1 VKCEVCG
8 EDALGPVIDFGL
20 QPLADDLVQFDDTRD
35 SLKFE
40 QSVILCC
47 SCLTVLQIHQ
57 VPKEIL
63 FSNNYHYR
71 ASLTKDVIAG
81 MDQLV
86 THVLKYKSDIK
97 RSYTVVDI
105 GCNDG
110 SMLKIFR
117 ERMNCVTIGV
127 DPTNAIL
134 EAQDSVDVIYQRFF
148 DFEMALEIKS
158 KHGFP
163 DVVTFT
169 NVFAHIENFEG
180 LMLALVELIGP
191 DTLVVIENHYLGS
204 ILESK
209 QFDSFYHEHPRTYSV
224 NSFAVIANKLG
235 VHINHIEFPSRYG
248 GNIRVTMS
256 KISEVSENLSKLL
269 ESESNFPKRFE
280 LLRND
285 YKQWVKIST
294 ITLGKLSS
302 EGQFI
307 GKSLP
312 ARAVMLITSLGITE
326 KEMPFVFEKPG
337 SPKIGSY
344 VPGTRI
350 QIRSDDE
357 LEDFNSYP
365 IVLWAWHISAEVI
378 AYLEN
383 RNYLGSMLVPLPNF
397 REVH

>member
-1 VKCEVCG
+1 
-8 EDALGPVIDFGL
+8 
-20 QPLADDLVQFDDTRD
+20 
-35 SLKFE
+35 
-40 QSVILCC
+40 
-47 SCLTVLQIHQ
+47 
-57 VPKEIL
+57 
-63 FSNNYHYR
+63 
-71 ASLTKDVIAG
+71 
-81 MDQLV
+81 M
-86 THVLKYKSDIK
+86 
-97 RSYTVVDI
+97 
-105 GCNDG
+105 
-110 SMLKIFR
+110 
-117 ERMNCVTIGV
+117 
-127 DPTNAIL
+127 
-134 EAQDSVDVIYQRFF
+134 
-148 DFEMALEIKS
+148 
-158 KHGFP
+158 
-163 DVVTFT
+163 
-169 NVFAHIENFEG
+169 
-180 LMLALVELIGP
+180 
-191 DTLVVIENHYLGS
+191 
-204 ILESK
+204 
-209 QFDSFYHEHPRTYSV
+209 